1 MARASRGAAAGPDRG
16 EPARE
21 AGPDGTRPDG
31 WHPDGWHP
39 EGTGADLRI
48 AVLGP
53 LLVQRKDAPLPLG
66 RTAQRTV
73 LGLLALSPNMAVSRD
88 AIMDSLWGSEPPDSA
103 IAIFQTHVS
112 RLRKLLDEGTADRA
126 AHQGT
131 IIRDGASYC
140 LRTSDAQLD
149 LLAFDQMARLAR
161 ETAAAGDAAGACE
174 LFESALGLWR
184 GEPLSDIEV
193 LRDHPA
199 VISLA
204 LRRGALILEYGD
216 AAFRAGQHARVL
228 PHLRA
233 LADREPLNEL
243 AHAQLIMALAMS
255 GQQAEALHTFSGV
268 RRRLD
273 AELGVTPGA
282 ALAEAHVRVLRQEL
296 PTAVS
301 MEPGRTD
308 HVGFPVCQL
317 PLAPGDFTGRESEC
331 SRLAEII
338 VPGEDALGVPLA
350 VLSGPPGI
358 GKTSLAL
365 HVAHSLR
372 AHFPDGQLW
381 VQLAGSS
388 SRPRD
393 PGEMLGELLRALG
406 VHGSAIPDRTRERA
420 AVYRSRLADRR
431 VLLVADDV
439 ASAPQLEAL
448 LPGTAGSAVIA
459 TSRLRL
465 AGLPYADFLP
475 LDALS
480 GDDALGMLSRIV
492 GRARV
497 IAEPEAARK
506 LATECGLLPLAVRI
520 SGARLATRP
529 SWPVS
534 LMAKK
539 LADERHRLDELQA
552 GDLSVRA
559 SLAVSYE
566 TLGEKAQRAFR
577 RLGLLGP
584 LDVADWIA
592 GALLG
597 EPDGSDAVAEL
608 VDKSLLTP
616 LRADVTGEPRY
627 RLHDLLHDYATERLA
642 DDPADERDA
651 ALDRA
656 LGGWLQLTHLA
667 VSRLPAPPFHPPR
680 TGPVPKQ
687 IVHGATAELLT
698 ADAVAWFSAE
708 RPNLNAAVEYACAR
722 GRPELAAELATL
734 LGGMHYFQ
742 CRYDDAQRIWR
753 TIGDA
758 FAAAGDTLNA
768 RRAQLHL
775 AEAKIEMGY
784 AADTL
789 GLLGKCV
796 ETFEADGDLDSL
808 AMALHWRSSA
818 AFDLDLGEPA
828 RRDAERGVLIAQMAG
843 NRHAECLNRRILG
856 SSLHVIGLTGQ
867 AVAACERAL
876 SIAEKLGEESITSLA
891 LSSLIFACNKDGQ
904 HERAVVLSRRR
915 LQQARRYDEVHG
927 EAMCLGM
934 MGDAYQGLGRYHEA
948 IEVLSKALRI
958 FNDYCIRRHHGL
970 CLLKLG
976 FAYRAI
982 GDVEQAASYL
992 RHSLSIFNELRL
1004 PAKADVAAR
1013 ELDRCRAGY
1022 DAGEAQTGE
1031 AQTGEAKTGEAKT
1044 GEVTEVR
1051 RTSGATPVGRH
1062 YPHGRV
1068 TAHQ

>member
-1 MARASRGAAAGPDRG
+1 VTLARVSRRAAARPDRG
-16 EPARE
+16 DPARGTGLDG
-21 AGPDGTRPDG
+21 ALSDGTARDRP
-31 WHPDGWHP
+31 P
-39 EGTGADLRI
+39 EGTADLRI

-53 LLVQRKDAPLPLG
+53 LLVQRKGIALPLG

-73 LGLLALSPNMAVSRD
+73 LGLLALSPNTAVSRE
-88 AIMDSLWGSEPPDSA
+88 AIIDSLWGSEPPDSA

-112 RLRKLLDEGTADRA
+112 RLRKLLGEGTAGRL

-131 IIRDGASYC
+131 IIRDGSSYC
-140 LRTSDAQLD
+140 LRICGPQLD
-149 LLAFDQMARLAR
+149 LLAFEQMARQAQ
-161 ETAAAGDAAGACE
+161 ETAAAGDVAGACE

-184 GEPLSDIEV
+184 GEPLADIEI
-193 LRDHPA
+193 LRDHPT
-199 VISLA
+199 VTSLT
-204 LRRGALILEYGD
+204 LRRGALILAYAD
-216 AAFRAGQHARVL
+216 AAFRAGQHTRVL

-233 LADREPLNEL
+233 LAGREPLNEL

-255 GQQAEALHTFSGV
+255 GQQAEALHTFSDV

-282 ALAEAHVRVLRQEL
+282 ALAEAQERVLRQEL
-296 PTAVS
+296 PTALA

-308 HVGFPVCQL
+308 HVGLPVCQL

-338 VPGEDALGVPLA
+338 VPGRDAVGVPLA

-358 GKTSLAL
+358 GKTCLAL
-365 HVAHSLR
+365 HVAHRLR
-372 AHFPDGQLW
+372 GHFPDGQIW

-393 PGEMLGELLRALG
+393 PGEVLGELLRSLG
-406 VHGSAIPDRTRERA
+406 VHGSAIPDRARERA

-497 IAEPEAARK
+497 TAEPEAARK

-559 SLAVSYE
+559 SLAVSYD

-592 GALLG
+592 GALLD

-616 LRADVTGEPRY
+616 LRADETGEPRY
-627 RLHDLLHDYATERLA
+627 RLHDLLRDYATERLR
-642 DDPADERDA
+642 DDPADEQDA

-656 LGGWLQLTHLA
+656 LRGWLQLTHLA
-667 VSRLPAPPFHPPR
+667 VSRLPAPPFHRPGAGR
-680 TGPVPKQ
+680 VPEQ
-687 IVHGATAELLT
+687 IVGGVTAELLT
-698 ADAVAWFSAE
+698 ADPVAWFNAE
-708 RPNLNAAVEYACAR
+708 RLNLNAAVEYACAR

-734 LGGMHYFQ
+734 LGDMHYFL

-753 TIGDA
+753 TVGDA
-758 FAAAGDTLNA
+758 FAASGDTLNT
-768 RRAQLHL
+768 RHAQLHL

-784 AADTL
+784 AADTIDML
-789 GLLGKCV
+789 DECV
-796 ETFEADGDLDSL
+796 EAFEAAQDLNSL
-808 AMALHWRSSA
+808 AMALHWRSAA

-843 NRHAECLNRRILG
+843 NRHAECLNQRILG
-856 SSLHVIGLTGQ
+856 SSLHVLGLTGQ
-867 AVAACERAL
+867 AVAACECAL
-876 SIAEKLGEESITSLA
+876 SIAEELGEESTASLA

-904 HERAVVLSRRR
+904 HERAIVLSRRR
-915 LQQARRYDEVHG
+915 LQQARKYDEVHG

-976 FAYRAI
+976 YAYQAI
-982 GDVEQAASYL
+982 GDAEQAAGYL
-992 RHSLSIFNELRL
+992 RQSLSIFNELRL
-1004 PAKADVAAR
+1004 PAKADLATR

-1022 DAGEAQTGE
+1022 DTGE
-1031 AQTGEAKTGEAKT
+1031 TRGVQGVQGA
-1044 GEVTEVR
+1044 
-1051 RTSGATPVGRH
+1051 SGAGMTG
-1062 YPHGRV
+1062 
-1068 TAHQ
+1068 AA